1 MAGII
6 DLTSDSDDEHPRR
19 SVPDIGVEDEDD
31 EDLKLAIAMSLQ
43 DQAISTPSAS
53 TLLEQA
59 GLKPSTEV
67 VTPASNGGLLGLD
80 RKAMEADRLA
90 RLKRKRVSE
99 DGSFNIP
106 ADPKITTSIVTPKPV
121 SPPPIRRQRR
131 ASPADNIESS
141 QSLSENPFSF
151 AKPKVLLTST
161 PSRHSATALT
171 AVSFRDLVA
180 PPSPNLTLKSALLS
194 SFIADFDWLLPHFD
208 TRSTSFVFVLHA
220 FSAQH
225 RQELQADFAGVPNVR
240 LIVPQC
246 LGGGGNMHSK
256 LILLFFKSTDSEKD
270 WGAGRFMENV
280 AYIVDLP
287 ESQRVLIKTEEQR
300 QPEFASELKKQLRA
314 MEVPDNVLQK
324 LEHFDFA
331 ATKDMR
337 FVASISESQ
346 ALSATIKEMSQP
358 GIVTDNSFDA
368 NRVKSGA
375 NAISAAQQSSL
386 STLDRSFD
394 LARTGLLSLSDA
406 ISSLGLSI
414 SSTDP
419 SYPPQLDFITSSLG
433 NLSHPFVRQLYEA
446 ACGTLDVAKIAAS
459 RARTKTSTKAL
470 GTVNDNIGLD
480 VTVRKNLR
488 IYFPTDQTV
497 QASAGGA
504 ASAGT
509 ICFQKKWWE
518 TNELIQECLHDCIGG
533 RGDGILMHSKI
544 LYVRFAEPKLV
555 KSEDGMEKTYI
566 GWSYMGSANLS
577 ESAWGRITTETK
589 SKQPKMTC
597 RNWESGVI
605 IPITLAESEA
615 FGDATTNDPWAL
627 KDMKDR
633 AAEATKLMQRQDK
646 VKPAT
651 STMLGSARR
660 DTPTIART
668 AGKSRVNIAVAP
680 NKPSL
685 SEVFSRHV
693 PVPIQYPAA
702 RHLDQQRHPWF
713 FND

>member
-6 DLTSDSDDEHPRR
+6 DLTSDSDDEHPRQ
-19 SVPDIGVEDEDD
+19 SVPDIGIEDEDD

-43 DQAISTPSAS
+43 DQAISTAS
-53 TLLEQA
+53 TSTPLEQA

-80 RKAMEADRLA
+80 RKAMEAERLA

-99 DGSFNIP
+99 DESFNIP
-106 ADPKITTSIVTPKPV
+106 AAPKITTSIVTSKPV

-131 ASPADNIESS
+131 ASPADNIDSS
-141 QSLSENPFSF
+141 QSPSENSFSF
-151 AKPKVLLTST
+151 AEPKVLLTST
-161 PSRHSATALT
+161 PSRHSATTLT

-240 LIVPQC
+240 LVVPQC

-256 LILLFFKSTDSEKD
+256 LILLFFKSTDSEKGGICRLVVPSANLIPAD

-287 ESQRVLIKTEEQR
+287 ESKRVSIKTEEQR
-300 QPEFASELKKQLRA
+300 QPEFANELKKQLRA

-324 LEHFDFA
+324 LEQFDFA

-337 FVASISESQ
+337 FVASISQSQ
-346 ALSATIKEMSQP
+346 VLSATIKEVNQP
-358 GIVTDNSFDA
+358 GIATDNSFGA

-375 NAISAAQQSSL
+375 NAISAVQQSCL
-386 STLDRSFD
+386 STLDRSID

-414 SSTDP
+414 PSTDP

-446 ACGTLDVAKIAAS
+446 ACGTLDVAKIAAG

-470 GTVNDNIGLD
+470 GTVNDDIGLD

-497 QASAGGA
+497 QASAGGT

-533 RGDGILMHSKI
+533 RGDGILMHSK
-544 LYVRFAEPKLV
+544 VCV
-555 KSEDGMEKTYI
+555 
-566 GWSYMGSANLS
+566 
-577 ESAWGRITTETK
+577 
-589 SKQPKMTC
+589 
-597 RNWESGVI
+597 
-605 IPITLAESEA
+605 
-615 FGDATTNDPWAL
+615 AL
-627 KDMKDR
+627 
-633 AAEATKLMQRQDK
+633 
-646 VKPAT
+646 
-651 STMLGSARR
+651 
-660 DTPTIART
+660 
-668 AGKSRVNIAVAP
+668 
-680 NKPSL
+680 
-685 SEVFSRHV
+685 F
-693 PVPIQYPAA
+693 
-702 RHLDQQRHPWF
+702 
-713 FND
+713 